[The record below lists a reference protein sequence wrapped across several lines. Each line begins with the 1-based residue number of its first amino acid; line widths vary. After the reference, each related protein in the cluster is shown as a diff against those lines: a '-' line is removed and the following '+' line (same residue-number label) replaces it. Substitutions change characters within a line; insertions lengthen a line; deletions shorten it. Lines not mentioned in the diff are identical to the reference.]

1 MLRNTKTWA
10 SPLDDPV
17 SGYTLQQ
24 IEGILKK
31 SGCKSV
37 NDFKNEI
44 KALPLPAG
52 VSVTSRDT
60 YLNQF

>member
-1 MLRNTKTWA
+1 MWKKVKGMFIGEYHYN
-10 SPLDDPV
+10 LDDKNRIFIP
-17 SGYTLQQ
+17 
-24 IEGILKK
+24 
-31 SGCKSV
+31 